1 MKYALLSGI
10 IGALLILLPMT
21 SSRAIWVILGIL
33 VTLVGIL
40 TAVDRVRFGRGLPS
54 GDDNII
60 DAQ

>member
-1 MKYALLSGI
+1 
-10 IGALLILLPMT
+10 MT

-33 VTLVGIL
+33 VTVVGIL
-40 TAVDRVRFGRGLPS
+40 TAVDRVKFGRGLPS

>member
-33 VTLVGIL
+33 VTAVGIL
-40 TAVDRVRFGRGLPS
+40 TAVDRVKFGRGLPR
-54 GDDNII
+54 
-60 DAQ
+60 